1 MKGIDTM
8 GKAEAAK
15 ENWEGLTFGNGWV
28 IQKKLNC
35 AEYRAIYIE
44 QTGDTSK
51 QIKNAH
57 YLCYNENCGIAT
69 YIERTVIKRTMDAN
83 RDCLSKCKG
92 CNGDRENCHYSVQCR
107 QFNLSKVPDRTPK
120 ASVGDIIGNW
130 KVLKIIPS
138 GNNAGHQVHVIA
150 ECALCGKQREIT
162 MDGLISRS
170 APCDCYRS
178 HSSGEMLVKT
188 YLDKCNY
195 PYITEYIFDNLV
207 GLGSGS
213 LRYDFA
219 LLSADNK
226 VIGLIE
232 FDGEQHY
239 QEAGSYF
246 NETGKVQIHDKI
258 KDQFAEKYNIPLLRI
273 PYFEAANVDTLI
285 AAFLLELN

>member
-1 MKGIDTM
+1 M

-15 ENWEGLTFGNGWV
+15 ENWEGLEFGNGW
-28 IQKKLNC
+28 IIGQKLSC

-57 YLCYNENCGIAT
+57 YLCHNKNCGIST

-107 QFNLSKVPDRTPK
+107 QFNLTKTPDRSIK
-120 ASVGDIIGNW
+120 ATIGDEIGNW
-130 KVLKIIPS
+130 KVLEIIPS
-138 GNNAGHQVHVIA
+138 GNSASHQVRVVA
-150 ECALCGKQREIT
+150 ECLLCGKQREMT

-178 HSSGEMLVKT
+178 HSSGEMLIKT
-188 YLDKCNY
+188 FLDKQGY
-195 PYITEYIFDNLV
+195 KYATEMVFENLV
-207 GLGSGS
+207 GTGSGA

-219 LLSADNK
+219 LLSPEEK
-226 VIGLIE
+226 VIALIE

-246 NETGKVQIHDKI
+246 NETGKVQIHDEI
-258 KDQFAEKYNIPLLRI
+258 KDKFAEDNNIPLLRI
-273 PYFEAANVDTLI
+273 PYFEAANVDSLI
-285 AAFLLELN
+285 TAFLLDLN

>member
-1 MKGIDTM
+1 M

-15 ENWEGLTFGNGWV
+15 ENWVGMEFGNGWV
-28 IQKKLNC
+28 IDQKLNC

-57 YLCYNENCGIAT
+57 YLCHNKHCGIST

-92 CNGDRENCHYSVQCR
+92 CDGSRENCHYSVQCR

-120 ASVGDIIGNW
+120 AAINDVIGNW
-130 KVLKIIPS
+130 KVLDIIPS

-150 ECALCGKQREIT
+150 ECTLCGKQREIT

-178 HSSGEMLVKT
+178 HSSGEMLIKA
-188 YLDKCNY
+188 YLDKRNY
-195 PYITEYIFDNLV
+195 KYATEMIFENLV
-207 GLGSGS
+207 GIGSGA

-219 LLSADNK
+219 LLSSEEE
-226 VIGLIE
+226 VIALIE

-239 QEAGSYF
+239 QEAGTYF
-246 NETGKVQIHDKI
+246 NETGRVQIHDEI
-258 KDQFAEKYNIPLLRI
+258 KDKFAADNKIPLLRI
-273 PYFEAANVDTLI
+273 PYFEAANVDSLI
-285 AAFLLELN
+285 TAFLLDL